1 MVNNGMTRT
10 KILFYILTLGFI
22 TPIGIIVGMVLTLDA
37 ETALDPTQSIAV
49 GVLQVIIVSNVF
61 FIVFLPNFIRET
73 WVCRYLT
80 LNFKKFTTFLIALK
94 FESTTLSLN
103 NIFVDY

>member
-1 MVNNGMTRT
+1 MTRT

-49 GVLQVIIVSNVF
+49 GVLQVIMVNIYG
-61 FIVFLPNFIRET
+61 FIIR
-73 WVCRYLT
+73 V
-80 LNFKKFTTFLIALK
+80 LNLHIGFCSFKL
-94 FESTTLSLN
+94 ESMMN
-103 NIFVDY
+103 QH